1 MFVVVVVCDY
11 FSGTFVSPGG
21 LPWIECPKGE
31 VPLWDFQKRCSHTAS
46 LLQFLFGFR
55 HVTLLELALLENY
68 SRVFVYL
75 KHVCT
80 RIQPQLLREY
90 VGRPRIYRETEQK
103 ARSLDATT
111 ISLTCIA
118 YGVLCFKLY
127 WPLLDRRAQINGNVL
142 KNKPQYSQTSP
153 CINMAE
159 IKIVWWYE

>member
-1 MFVVVVVCDY
+1 MIGHIYLKLYPF
-11 FSGTFVSPGG
+11 
-21 LPWIECPKGE
+21 
-31 VPLWDFQKRCSHTAS
+31 H
-46 LLQFLFGFR
+46 
-55 HVTLLELALLENY
+55 
-68 SRVFVYL
+68 VFVYL

-127 WPLLDRRAQINGNVL
+127 
-142 KNKPQYSQTSP
+142 
-153 CINMAE
+153 
-159 IKIVWWYE
+159 